1 MDKRDAIDFEST
13 EVSTLYRKLLIPTL
27 LGTLSMA
34 AMTTID
40 GIFVGHGVGSDGV
53 AALNIINPVYQI
65 FSGIGLMIGAGCS
78 VVVSIHMAKQKI
90 KIARLNVT
98 QALVGATVLTTII
111 CVLAMLYPEQATRM
125 LGASE
130 TLLPQAS
137 CYLFWIMPSYIFQ
150 MWSLIGLFI
159 IRLDGSPK
167 VAMWCN
173 VIAACMNIL
182 LDWIMI
188 FPLGLGV
195 KGAAMAT
202 TISVMT
208 GGIIAV
214 GYLLFFAKTLKLAPI
229 KMSSRSMGLSLRNIG
244 YHCRIGSSSLLGE
257 MTLAVLI
264 FMGNLMFSKYMGD
277 DGVAAFGIA
286 CYYTPFFFNIG
297 NAIAQ
302 SAQPIISYN
311 YGIAR
316 WNKVDQ
322 ARRLLFSTSLCSGI
336 IVMSL
341 FIIIPHIL
349 VALFLNPDTAA
360 AQIAQDGFPY
370 YAVGIPFFILNVA
383 IVGYCQSIER
393 MKAAV
398 SFVFLRGAGLLIPVF
413 LVLPLWLGTEG
424 IWLSMPAAE
433 LSTLLIIICCWYV
446 GETKKLF

>member
-1 MDKRDAIDFEST
+1 
-13 EVSTLYRKLLIPTL
+13 
-27 LGTLSMA
+27 
-34 AMTTID
+34 
-40 GIFVGHGVGSDGV
+40 
-53 AALNIINPVYQI
+53 
-65 FSGIGLMIGAGCS
+65 
-78 VVVSIHMAKQKI
+78 
-90 KIARLNVT
+90 
-98 QALVGATVLTTII
+98 
-111 CVLAMLYPEQATRM
+111 
-125 LGASE
+125 
-130 TLLPQAS
+130 
-137 CYLFWIMPSYIFQ
+137 
-150 MWSLIGLFI
+150 
-159 IRLDGSPK
+159 
-167 VAMWCN
+167 
-173 VIAACMNIL
+173 
-182 LDWIMI
+182 
-188 FPLGLGV
+188 
-195 KGAAMAT
+195 
-202 TISVMT
+202 
-208 GGIIAV
+208 
-214 GYLLFFAKTLKLAPI
+214 
-229 KMSSRSMGLSLRNIG
+229 MGLSLRNIG

-349 VALFLNPDTAA
+349 VALFLNPNTAA

-424 IWLSMPAAE
+424 I
-433 LSTLLIIICCWYV
+433 
-446 GETKKLF
+446 

>member
-1 MDKRDAIDFEST
+1 
-13 EVSTLYRKLLIPTL
+13 
-27 LGTLSMA
+27 
-34 AMTTID
+34 
-40 GIFVGHGVGSDGV
+40 
-53 AALNIINPVYQI
+53 
-65 FSGIGLMIGAGCS
+65 
-78 VVVSIHMAKQKI
+78 
-90 KIARLNVT
+90 
-98 QALVGATVLTTII
+98 
-111 CVLAMLYPEQATRM
+111 
-125 LGASE
+125 
-130 TLLPQAS
+130 
-137 CYLFWIMPSYIFQ
+137 
-150 MWSLIGLFI
+150 
-159 IRLDGSPK
+159 
-167 VAMWCN
+167 
-173 VIAACMNIL
+173 
-182 LDWIMI
+182 
-188 FPLGLGV
+188 
-195 KGAAMAT
+195 
-202 TISVMT
+202 
-208 GGIIAV
+208 
-214 GYLLFFAKTLKLAPI
+214 
-229 KMSSRSMGLSLRNIG
+229 
-244 YHCRIGSSSLLGE
+244 
-257 MTLAVLI
+257 
-264 FMGNLMFSKYMGD
+264 MGD

-398 SFVFLRGAGLLIPVF
+398 SFVFLRGAGLLISVF

-433 LSTLLIIICCWYV
+433 LLTLLIIICWYV
-446 GETKKLF
+446 GETKLSVRNKS

>member
-1 MDKRDAIDFEST
+1 
-13 EVSTLYRKLLIPTL
+13 
-27 LGTLSMA
+27 
-34 AMTTID
+34 
-40 GIFVGHGVGSDGV
+40 
-53 AALNIINPVYQI
+53 
-65 FSGIGLMIGAGCS
+65 
-78 VVVSIHMAKQKI
+78 
-90 KIARLNVT
+90 
-98 QALVGATVLTTII
+98 
-111 CVLAMLYPEQATRM
+111 
-125 LGASE
+125 
-130 TLLPQAS
+130 
-137 CYLFWIMPSYIFQ
+137 
-150 MWSLIGLFI
+150 
-159 IRLDGSPK
+159 
-167 VAMWCN
+167 
-173 VIAACMNIL
+173 MNIL

-202 TISVMT
+202 TVSVMT

-264 FMGNLMFSKYMGD
+264 FMGNLMFSKYMGN

-433 LSTLLIIICCWYV
+433 LSTLLIIICWYV
-446 GETKKLF
+446 GETKLSVRNKP